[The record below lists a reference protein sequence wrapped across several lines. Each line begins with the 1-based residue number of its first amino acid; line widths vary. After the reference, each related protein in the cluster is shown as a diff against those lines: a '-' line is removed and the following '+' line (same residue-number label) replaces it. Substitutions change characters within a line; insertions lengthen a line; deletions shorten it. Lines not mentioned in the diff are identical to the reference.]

1 MKRLYGFLLTWCLL
15 PLLYA
20 QLPLYSTVSYEVE
33 PNKEYV
39 WQFGGTVTSLS
50 VEFTPGADLSGCRL
64 LLNNGTAVALKADS
78 HQERYASQLTV
89 FDSPQES
96 IRFVSGAVAGKIT
109 LHLLSVP
116 RLPDAN
122 KWWEYEPVPFRE
134 ENVCEKPPV
143 IPAAQ
148 WRAGLPP
155 PRNPPEATQVRFII
169 IHHEAG
175 SNNPRDFTETVR
187 NIYIFHTQS
196 NGWNDI
202 GYNFVIA
209 QNGAI
214 FEGRD
219 GQGRMDGDNVLGA
232 HFCGKNGSTMGICL
246 LGNYMTAEPP
256 QAALLSL
263 HRLIAWKME
272 KENLTNPFGRAI
284 HLPGTSQQSTI
295 GVVSGHRDGCSTD
308 CPGDN
313 VYRRL
318 EEIRRNVQNACNVL
332 AADTR
337 PITGNDMTVY
347 PSPASNRVRIV
358 VPAGSIG
365 QLSIIAAN
373 GTEVAQ
379 FQADINTNAI
389 EWNASSFGRGL
400 YICRFIMPSGDVI
413 SKKIVL
419 E

>member
-1 MKRLYGFLLTWCLL
+1 MKRLYGFLFTWYLLL
-15 PLLYA
+15 PLYA

-33 PNKEYV
+33 PNKEYI
-39 WQFGGTVTSLS
+39 WQLGGTATSLS
-50 VEFTPGADLSGCRL
+50 VEFAPGTDLSGCRL
-64 LLNNGTAVALKADS
+64 LLNNGTAVVLQADS

-89 FDSPQES
+89 FDSPQER
-96 IRFVSGAVAGKIT
+96 IHFVSGAVAGKIT

-143 IPAAQ
+143 IPVAQ
-148 WRAGLPP
+148 WRVGLPP
-155 PRNPPEATQVRFII
+155 PRNPPEGTQVRFII

-175 SNNPRDFTETVR
+175 SNSPRDFTETVR

-202 GYNFVIA
+202 GYNFVVA

-272 KENLTNPFGRAI
+272 KETLPNPFGRAV
-284 HLPGTSQQSTI
+284 HLPGTSLQSTI
-295 GVVSGHRDGCSTD
+295 GVISGHRDGCSTD
-308 CPGDN
+308 CPGEN

-332 AADTR
+332 AADHR
-337 PITGNDMTVY
+337 PIAGNDMAVY
-347 PSPASNRVRIV
+347 PSPASDRVRIV

-373 GTEVAQ
+373 GKEVAQ
-379 FQADINTNAI
+379 FQADTNLNTI
-389 EWNASSFGRGL
+389 QWDTSSMSRGL
-400 YICRFIMPSGDVI
+400 YICRFTTSSGDMI

>member
-1 MKRLYGFLLTWCLL
+1 MKRLCSFLLTWSLL
-15 PLLYA
+15 PQLYA
-20 QLPLYSTVSYEVE
+20 QLPLYTTVSYEVV

-39 WQFGGTVTSLS
+39 WHLGGAVTSLS
-50 VEFTPGADLSGCRL
+50 VEFAPGTDISGCRL
-64 LLNNGTAVALKADS
+64 MLNNGTTIALQADS

-96 IRFVSGAVAGKIT
+96 IRFQSGKVRGKVT

-116 RLPDAN
+116 RLPDSR

-134 ENVCEKPPV
+134 ENVCEKPTV
-143 IPAAQ
+143 VPAAQ

-209 QNGAI
+209 QNGVI

-232 HFCGKNGSTMGICL
+232 HFCGKNSNTMGICL

-272 KENLTNPFGRAI
+272 KENLPNPFGRAV
-284 HLPGTSQQSTI
+284 HLPGTSLQSTLNI
-295 GVVSGHRDGCSTD
+295 ISGHRDGCSTD
-308 CPGDN
+308 CPGEN

-318 EEIRRNVQNACNVL
+318 EEIRRGVQNACNVL
-332 AADTR
+332 AATSGEQQR
-337 PITGNDMTVY
+337 KEIAVY
-347 PSPASNRVRIV
+347 PSPASDRVRIEYPLGQVGEV
-358 VPAGSIG
+358 VITTVDGR
-365 QLSIIAAN
+365 Q
-373 GTEVAQ
+373 VAH
-379 FQADINTNAI
+379 FQVGARSSVI
-389 EWNASSFGRGL
+389 EWQTTGLSRGL
-400 YICRFIMPSGDVI
+400 YICRFTDANGDVL